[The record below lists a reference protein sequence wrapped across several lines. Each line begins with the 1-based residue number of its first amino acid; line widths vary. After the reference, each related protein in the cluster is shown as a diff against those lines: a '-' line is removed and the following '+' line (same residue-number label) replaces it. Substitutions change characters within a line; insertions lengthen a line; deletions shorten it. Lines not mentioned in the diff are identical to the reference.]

1 MKKRNCLFTY
11 FCACVSALVLLMS
24 VFPRTAFAEEE
35 YTSTTMR
42 LLHYEGTVGIED
54 ASGKQLPVM
63 ENARLRSGETMKTG
77 EASSAFVGLDK
88 GRVCTL
94 DALSRVE
101 FTKGNGA
108 LTMNLTEGRIFLDV
122 SDKLDAGETMDVR
135 TSTIAVGIR
144 GTILFISS
152 EPVADESAGNL
163 ESVDLTELAPEK
175 GSIIRLSQVGVLEG
189 STEITYLDDAGQQQT
204 LAVDAGQKAI
214 VSEYSEDAEGT
225 HEPVVSEITQEELK
239 GFVLDRVTED
249 ASILNRV
256 KQACDVADDI
266 IPSGRPGQYTADG
279 DWTWDG
285 TVTLVAQSASKY
297 YDGQPLTRTSDILVD
312 GLPSGFSVKASAGGS
327 RTEAGESDNPVS
339 NYAIYN
345 EAGEDVTKHFTD
357 IETVSGKLLVVPAP
371 LTIHTGTA
379 EKVYDGTSLTDPEG
393 YVTFYKGTDNRQ
405 IPWRNTSYVVT
416 ERAGGVSDSSLSD
429 NSQILYGI
437 CGVIWVN
444 AANPLTGERREIQL
458 RAGQK
463 LIVFLS
469 DQEGEQSIE
478 LKIEN
483 VSENDLPDKL
493 LRLYADNEAMLQ
505 QACRD
510 TGWDI
515 EIIRGRIE
523 ALPESASGD
532 GRIEQGGLLIPES
545 DSDCLMQDLTN
556 VSITIDTEITDY
568 NDRAL
573 GTEEAHYAS
582 LAVDESI
589 KVTPVGRQ
597 TDAGTSLNE
606 YTIDWGSA
614 DRSNYEV
621 SEDLGT
627 LTVLPASATVTTG
640 SAKKEYD
647 GTPLTNSEA
656 SISGLVNGET
666 ATVTAT
672 GSITQVGSAVNTYS
686 IRWGS
691 ADSGN
696 YSISE
701 DLGTLRVTERSKVD
715 EVTLTAASAEKT
727 YDGTP
732 LTDSAF
738 TVEGLPSGYTVT
750 ADVSGS
756 RTDAGVSDNT
766 ITSFKIWNADGNDVT
781 AQFPEITTMKGTLKV
796 NPASATVTTGSAEK
810 MYDGTPLTGAEAS
823 VSGIVSADEGD
834 VTVTATGT
842 ITDIGTAD
850 NTYSIDWGGAKSSN
864 YTLSESLG
872 TLEVTP
878 NDTEITFT
886 SASAEKVYDGT
897 ALSAPAVT
905 VEGLPEGLSYKCTA
919 GGAVSIVDA
928 GTCSNQFDDI
938 EYTSSDDDGNPI
950 VGWRNAVIY
959 DADGNDVT
967 DRFTN
972 LQFVTGTL
980 TITPAELVVTTGSAE
995 KTYDGTALTSSE
1007 ASVSGLAGAD
1017 KGDVTVTA
1025 TGTITDV
1032 GTADNTYSID
1042 WGGANSSNYT
1052 VLEEVGILTVE
1063 KLPIEFNLYFPK
1075 EMIDGVETDPTFVYD
1090 GYARSPEWITAYY
1103 EGMDEGLDP
1112 DDWDLDPE
1120 GQNYSF
1126 IFSLPGGGKVRLTGS
1141 GYSDAGTHTF
1151 EPADTFLEG
1160 SGDNYE
1166 FTFSDNLIVIEPV
1179 EIVLI
1184 SDDAYAVTSD
1194 VYISEYG
1201 LKVQVNNVGAEVYE
1215 VVSTGEN
1222 EWRISFDW
1230 GDKIDV
1236 GKIVIKDGNSFV
1248 ITPIHQFISG
1258 DPGNYSI
1265 DTVDQEGTMVDP
1277 AYSVPDGLFGSVLM
1291 KRSSAPITPN
1301 PADDTGTSDADF
1313 EEDPEEELEE
1323 DSEEEIGED
1332 SEEDKGEESEEESGT
1347 DAGAEATGHIG
1358 TAADDEGTAA
1368 DSADSESV
1376 QKEEAPVDSESAQ
1389 KEETPAASESAQQ
1402 EEAPTEEEEPQ
1413 EEPRKEEPKA
1423 EVPQKEEQQAEEP
1436 EAE

>member
-1 MKKRNCLFTY
+1 MKKRSCLFAY

-24 VFPRTAFAEEE
+24 VFPRTALADEE

-42 LLHYEGTVGIED
+42 LLHYKGTVEIED
-54 ASGKQLPVM
+54 ASGKQRPVM
-63 ENARLRSGETMKTG
+63 ENARLGSGEAMKTG
-77 EASSAFVGLDK
+77 EASTASVGLDD

-152 EPVADESAGNL
+152 EPIADESAGNL
-163 ESVDLTELAPEK
+163 ESVDLTGLAPEK

-189 STEITYLDDAGQQQT
+189 STEITYLDDAGQEQS
-204 LAVDAGQKAI
+204 LAVDAGQKVI
-214 VSEYSEDAEGT
+214 VPEYSEDAEGT

-266 IPSGRPGQYTADG
+266 IPSGRSGQYTADG
-279 DWTWDG
+279 DWTWEG
-285 TVTLVAQSASKY
+285 TVTIVAQSASKY

-371 LTIHTGTA
+371 LTVHTGTA

-393 YVTFYKGTDNRQ
+393 YVTFYKGTDNREM
-405 IPWRNTSYVVT
+405 PWRNTSYVVT
-416 ERAGGVSDSSLSD
+416 ERAGGVSDSGVSD

-463 LIVFLS
+463 LTVFLS
-469 DQEGEQSIE
+469 DQEGKQSIE

-589 KVTPVGRQ
+589 KVTPIGRQ

-834 VTVTATGT
+834 VIVTATGT

-850 NTYSIDWGGAKSSN
+850 NTYSIDWGGVKSSN

-897 ALSAPAVT
+897 ALSAPTVT
-905 VEGLPEGLSYKCTA
+905 VEGLPDGLSYKCTA
-919 GGAVSIVDA
+919 GGAVSIADA
-928 GTCSNQFDDI
+928 GTWSNQFDDI
-938 EYTSSDDDGNPI
+938 EYTSLDDDGNPI
-950 VGWRNAVIY
+950 VGWRYAVIY

-1017 KGDVTVTA
+1017 EGDVTVTA
-1025 TGTITDV
+1025 TGTITDA

-1166 FTFSDNLIVIEPV
+1166 FTFTDNLIVIEPV
-1179 EIVLI
+1179 KIVLI
-1184 SDDAYAVTSD
+1184 SDDTYAVTSD

-1201 LKVQVNNVGAEVYE
+1201 LEVLVNNVWEEAYE
-1215 VVSTGEN
+1215 VASTGEN

-1236 GKIVIKDGNSFV
+1236 GKIVIKDGNSFA

-1277 AYSVPDGLFGSVLM
+1277 AYEVSDGLFGSMMM
-1291 KRSSAPITPN
+1291 K
-1301 PADDTGTSDADF
+1301 
-1313 EEDPEEELEE
+1313 E
-1323 DSEEEIGED
+1323 
-1332 SEEDKGEESEEESGT
+1332 
-1347 DAGAEATGHIG
+1347 AEATDRIG
-1358 TAADDEGTAA
+1358 TAADDEGTPA
-1368 DSADSESV
+1368 DPAVSEPTQKEEALTEEEVPAEEEAPAEEEVPTEEEASTEEEV
-1376 QKEEAPVDSESAQ
+1376 QKEE
-1389 KEETPAASESAQQ
+1389 
-1402 EEAPTEEEEPQ
+1402 EPQ
-1413 EEPRKEEPKA
+1413 QASLKETDTIG
-1423 EVPQKEEQQAEEP
+1423 
-1436 EAE
+1436 